1 LYGSGFLTE
10 GGVLKAQGDTALGV
24 RTALHYTSELDNPA
38 NKEFVEAYEKE
49 YGDAPT
55 VYSVQ
60 TWDAAAV
67 LNQAL
72 SKATALDGDSV
83 SKALEG
89 VGSVDDSPRGAWS
102 FDGQTPKQE
111 FYLREVTAKD
121 GGYVN
126 KVVAEL
132 GDLSQDV

>member
-1 LYGSGFLTE
+1 
-10 GGVLKAQGDTALGV
+10 
-24 RTALHYTSELDNPA
+24 
-38 NKEFVEAYEKE
+38 
-49 YGDAPT
+49 
-55 VYSVQ
+55 
-60 TWDAAAV
+60 
-67 LNQAL
+67 
-72 SKATALDGDSV
+72 LDGDSV

-89 VGSVDDSPRGAWS
+89 VGSIDDSPRGAWS
-102 FDGQTPKQE
+102 FDGQTPKQK